1 MYMTFSIPFHI
12 CSMTL
17 TYINDNKHK
26 SKFEE
31 YRRDFS
37 AYFQSKSTSYKYHY
51 TLRKPQ
57 TEQA

>member
-1 MYMTFSIPFHI
+1 
-12 CSMTL
+12 MTL